1 MEEQVARRTGCHPQA
16 YLIDGG
22 YVDLEQIETLEQN
35 GVRVYAPPKVRRDG
49 QPVSWEPGTT
59 PPVKA
64 WRERMES
71 TEGKAIYRH
80 RASTAECVNALVR
93 AKYGLQQFRVRGL
106 FNVTSVVLLVVITH
120 NLMRWAA
127 LSG

>member
-1 MEEQVARRTGCHPQA
+1 MAVEEQVVERTQQDPGA
-16 YLIDGG
+16 YLMDGG
-22 YVDLEQIETLEQN
+22 YVDLEQIQILERR
-35 GVRVYAPPKVRRDG
+35 GIKVYAPPKESQKAVT
-49 QPVSWEPGTT
+49 WKPGTRPELT
-59 PPVKA
+59 E
-64 WRERMES
+64 WRERMD
-71 TEGKAIYRH
+71 TREGKAIYRH

-106 FNVTSVVLLVVITH
+106 SNVISVVLLVVITH